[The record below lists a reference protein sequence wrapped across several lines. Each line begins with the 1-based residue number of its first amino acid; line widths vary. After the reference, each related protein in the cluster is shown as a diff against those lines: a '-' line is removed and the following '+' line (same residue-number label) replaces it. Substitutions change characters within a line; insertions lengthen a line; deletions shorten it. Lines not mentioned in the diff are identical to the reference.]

1 MLVMEDASMH
11 KNYIVK
17 DKIKKCNSK
26 ISMIPGGL
34 TRYLQLLDVSIKK
47 PFKDELKKRYT
58 KYCMNHQD
66 NKARVTQ
73 EDLIN
78 WVAEV
83 WYDNKLS
90 SEIISKS
97 FKAAGITLTLDGS
110 EDEMFIGHNQLL
122 NDDQIMTEQVEQPVD
137 EQEKEIKY
145 PEFDDKNNNL
155 EENKE
160 EAIDIEFTEQK
171 ADTDNDENVIDFRW
185 SNVKGEE
192 EEDIAKTKL
201 IESLQKQAD
210 EEIFPKKVTGGLFEY
225 YGIVPKEKKKY

>member
-1 MLVMEDASMH
+1 
-11 KNYIVK
+11 
-17 DKIKKCNSK
+17 
-26 ISMIPGGL
+26 MIPGGL
-34 TRYLQLLDVSIKK
+34 TRYLQPLDVSINK

-58 KYCMNHQD
+58 KYCMDQQV
-66 NKARVTQ
+66 NKARITQ

-83 WYDNKLS
+83 WYDDKLS

-97 FKAAGITLTLDGS
+97 FKAAGITLALDGS

-122 NDDQIMTEQVEQPVD
+122 NDDQVMVEQVEQQVD
-137 EQEKEIKY
+137 EQDEEIKD
-145 PEFDDKNNNL
+145 PEIDDKSNNL
-155 EENKE
+155 EENEE

-185 SNVKGEE
+185 SDVKGEE
-192 EEDIAKTKL
+192 KEDIAKAKL

-210 EEIFPKKVTGGLFEY
+210 EEIFPKKLLEDCLIIAVSFQKIRKNY
-225 YGIVPKEKKKY
+225 